1 MACVEKEREAQGKR
15 GAVQAKAKTASEAH
29 QSAVKPLYTVL
40 EKKEQKEGQW
50 WPNRDVRHT
59 LLTA

>member
-1 MACVEKEREAQGKR
+1 MACAEKEREAQGKR

-40 EKKEQKEGQW
+40 EKKEQKEGQ
-50 WPNRDVRHT
+50 
-59 LLTA
+59 